1 MCLVAQKSYATK
13 IRWLT
18 RRNLLFQAIS
28 DSEQLVDSLENVE
41 LTQDYNDGGGDY
53 MGKIGAVSSLILT
66 HEDRGTDRDVIFVEM
81 GGWDHHTQLKTSLS
95 TEFQQLNTA
104 LEAFEAE
111 MKAQNLWDQVTL
123 VVASEFARTLTAN
136 SGEGSDHGKFRRG
149 QVFFFLP
156 PFFQS
161 LSLTLIFLLVCF
173 RNVRTAW
180 GGNYIVMGGNV
191 KGGQI
196 HGDYPS
202 DITTNGPLNIG
213 RGRLIPTLSWESM
226 FNPILQWMGI
236 ESDEDLDYCMPNR
249 VGTGTTLYSVDDV
262 YNGDSSGRGRRTL
275 RR

>member
-1 MCLVAQKSYATK
+1 MRTSFRL
-13 IRWLT
+13 LT
-18 RRNLLFQAIS
+18 ARFAFLLFQAIS

-81 GGWDHHTQLKTSLS
+81 GGWDHHTQLKASLS
-95 TEFQQLNTA
+95 AEFQQLNTA

-136 SGEGSDHGKFRRG
+136 SGEGSDHGKSRKG
-149 QVFFFLP
+149 QVLFFS

-161 LSLTLIFLLVCF
+161 LSLTLIFLLVYF